1 MDQHKQRIAN
11 LRLENEKCNKKLEDL
26 RQENRNLK
34 SENSKL
40 RSQLQDIQNELPSRE
55 VRSPPQDRQNE
66 LPSPKERSPPQDSQN
81 ELPSPKESMSKAVD
95 HKLESSDESRE
106 SEPPT
111 VLKKRVTK
119 KHWVKLPFQLS
130 STENDGQQPQETN
143 ADDPKSCWMQSE
155 DVTKKP
161 LKQCTSPAKAFS
173 PRTQPKVSLVSIG
186 IDFGTAFTGYSFGF
200 KGAKQIRQPKWGE
213 EYGMN
218 TPKTPTCILFD
229 ENKNFLKFGYDAI
242 MYYTRQTRR
251 NEAKKLFLFDDFKM
265 ELYGKVLHRDSMM
278 TAKNGKK
285 MRAMKVFSESLK
297 FMKDH
302 ALDMMG
308 KHTAGVTY
316 SASDATWVLTVPA
329 IWSSAAKQFMTEA
342 ATEAGL
348 VTESEPERLIVALEP
363 EAASVWCKQ
372 LPKEGFM
379 EGDLTEA
386 ETIEQVPGT
395 QYMVVDCGGGT
406 IDITV
411 HEVVEGGRLKE
422 LHRVSGNNMGGQTVD
437 KNFKAFIR
445 EIFSEN
451 VFDEFEENHPS
462 ELQRLLYDFSICK
475 RYDGEVLVQ
484 CPYSLQQIASKVDD
498 IEAYFSRDNDV
509 DWESGQILL
518 SGAKLKDLHED
529 SVRGIES
536 LMKEILKKPT
546 LNIRYIFLVGGFA
559 LSPYVNRF
567 VKEKF
572 GSKCQVLCPVDAQM
586 AVVNG
591 AVMFG
596 MMPNVVE
603 SRISVFTYGI
613 AVVHFFDKIKHKGK
627 SKYVSKD
634 GVHYCDVC
642 FHCLV
647 KKDESV
653 PFDEAEQYI
662 FNALEIEQN
671 EMLFS
676 FYCTEKETAEFVDEE
691 GMMKIGSLAVS
702 MPKISQGRNH
712 SVILEIKFGFTEMQA
727 TATDVDSGE
736 TTSVKMDFMSK

>member
-1 MDQHKQRIAN
+1 M
-11 LRLENEKCNKKLEDL
+11 ED
-26 RQENRNLK
+26 
-34 SENSKL
+34 
-40 RSQLQDIQNELPSRE
+40 
-55 VRSPPQDRQNE
+55 
-66 LPSPKERSPPQDSQN
+66 
-81 ELPSPKESMSKAVD
+81 
-95 HKLESSDESRE
+95 
-106 SEPPT
+106 
-111 VLKKRVTK
+111 
-119 KHWVKLPFQLS
+119 
-130 STENDGQQPQETN
+130 
-143 ADDPKSCWMQSE
+143 
-155 DVTKKP
+155 
-161 LKQCTSPAKAFS
+161 
-173 PRTQPKVSLVSIG
+173 SLVYIA
-186 IDFGTAFTGYSFGF
+186 IDFGTAFTGYCF
-200 KGAKQIRQPKWGE
+200 KFSESKQVRQPKWGE
-213 EYGMN
+213 EYGLN

-229 ENKNFLKFGYDAI
+229 EEGNFLRFGYHAVMTYI
-242 MYYTRQTRR
+242 RHIRK
-251 NEAKKLFLFDDFKM
+251 NEAKKLFLFDNFKM
-265 ELYGKVLHRDSMM
+265 ELFGKELHRDFMM
-278 TAKNGKK
+278 TSKNGKT
-285 MRAMKVFSESLK
+285 MRAMKVFSESIK

-302 ALDMMG
+302 ALDMIER
-308 KHTAGVTY
+308 HTAGVKY

-329 IWSSAAKQFMTEA
+329 IWSAAAKQFMREA

-348 VTESEPERLIVALEP
+348 VAESEPERLIVALEP

-437 KNFKAFIR
+437 KNFKAFLR
-445 EIFSEN
+445 EIFSEK

-462 ELQRLLYDFSICK
+462 ELQRLMYDFSICK

-498 IEAYFSRDNDV
+498 IEDYFEGNSDV
-509 DWESGQILL
+509 HWESGQILL
-518 SGAKLKDLHED
+518 SGAKLKALHED
-529 SVRGIES
+529 SIRGIES
-536 LMKEILKKPT
+536 LMKEILKEPT

-591 AVMFG
+591 AVRFG

-634 GVHYCDVC
+634 GVQFCDVC

-647 KKDESV
+647 KKNESI

-662 FNALEIEQN
+662 FDALEVDQR
-671 EMLFS
+671 EMHFS

-691 GMMKIGSLAVS
+691 GMKKIGSLAVS
-702 MPKISQGRNH
+702 MPKFSQDRNR
-712 SVILEIKFGFTEMQA
+712 SVVLEIKFGFTEMQA
-727 TATDVDSGE
+727 TAIDVDSGE

>member
-1 MDQHKQRIAN
+1 M
-11 LRLENEKCNKKLEDL
+11 ED
-26 RQENRNLK
+26 
-34 SENSKL
+34 
-40 RSQLQDIQNELPSRE
+40 
-55 VRSPPQDRQNE
+55 
-66 LPSPKERSPPQDSQN
+66 
-81 ELPSPKESMSKAVD
+81 
-95 HKLESSDESRE
+95 
-106 SEPPT
+106 
-111 VLKKRVTK
+111 
-119 KHWVKLPFQLS
+119 
-130 STENDGQQPQETN
+130 
-143 ADDPKSCWMQSE
+143 
-155 DVTKKP
+155 
-161 LKQCTSPAKAFS
+161 
-173 PRTQPKVSLVSIG
+173 SLVYIA
-186 IDFGTAFTGYSFGF
+186 IDFGTAFTGYCF
-200 KGAKQIRQPKWGE
+200 KFIESKQIRQPKWGE
-213 EYGMN
+213 EYGLN

-229 ENKNFLKFGYDAI
+229 EDENFLKFGYDAV
-242 MYYTRQTRR
+242 MAYTRQIRK
-251 NEAKKLFLFDDFKM
+251 NEAKKLLLFDNFKM
-265 ELYGKVLHRDSMM
+265 ELFGKELHRDFMM
-278 TAKNGKK
+278 TAKNGEK

-302 ALDMMG
+302 ALDMIQR
-308 KHTAGVTY
+308 HTSGVKY
-316 SASDATWVLTVPA
+316 SVSDATWVLTVPA
-329 IWSSAAKQFMTEA
+329 IWSAAAKQFMREA

-348 VTESEPERLIVALEP
+348 VSESEPERLVIALEP

-379 EGDLTEA
+379 EGNLTEE

-437 KNFKAFIR
+437 KNFKSFIR
-445 EIFSEN
+445 ESFSEK
-451 VFDEFEENHPS
+451 VFDEFEKNYPS
-462 ELQRLLYDFSICK
+462 ELQRLMYDFSICK

-484 CPYSLQQIASKVDD
+484 CPFSLQQIASKEDD
-498 IEAYFSRDNDV
+498 IENYFEGNSDAE
-509 DWESGQILL
+509 WESGHILL
-518 SGAKLKDLHED
+518 LGAKLRALHED
-529 SVRGIES
+529 SIRGIEN

-546 LNIRYIFLVGGFA
+546 LNIRHIFLVGGFA

-572 GSKCQVLCPVDAQM
+572 GSKYKVLCPVDAQM

-634 GVHYCDVC
+634 GVQFCDVC

-647 KKDESV
+647 NKNESV

-662 FNALEIEQN
+662 FNALEIDQR
-671 EMLFS
+671 EMHFS
-676 FYCTEKETAEFVDEE
+676 FYCTEKETAEFIDEE

-702 MPKISQGRNH
+702 MPKISQGRNR
-712 SVILEIKFGFTEMQA
+712 SVVLEIKFGFTEMQA
-727 TATDVDSGE
+727 TAIDIDSGE